1 MIGARFFTAM
11 SWILVIFCACVF
23 AKRSA
28 EDREILGENI
38 DRAAVDRAPAG
49 HHAVAGDLGRLHAE
63 VVAAVLDEH
72 VELLEGVVV
81 EQEFDA
87 LAGGELALGVLRCDA
102 LLAAA
107 EACAIAAGVQ
117 LGEDVFHGFRGSETL
132 LGAGN
137 STSRAA
143 PERAPACDV
152 RMTGARNRREPCEF
166 DLVRMP

>member
-1 MIGARFFTAM
+1 M
-11 SWILVIFCACVF
+11 
-23 AKRSA
+23 
-28 EDREILGENI
+28 
-38 DRAAVDRAPAG
+38 
-49 HHAVAGDLGRLHAE
+49 
-63 VVAAVLDEH
+63 LDEH
-72 VELLEGVVV
+72 VELLEEVVV

-87 LAGGELALGVLRCDA
+87 LAGGELALRVLDSMRCWPPPRRG
-102 LLAAA
+102 
-107 EACAIAAGVQ
+107 AIAAGVQ